1 MTVLWV
7 LIGLLVGAAGAVLA
21 YRPVLRRFSLERE
34 TWRQEAVQREEQV
47 GTLRDQLSGQAVQ
60 LTEAAVRQATLAEK
74 LAARDEALARQK
86 EELTALQE
94 RQRVEFKNLAAEI
107 LEEKSNQF
115 KQTNRESL
123 ELLLKPFRDNIEGF
137 RKKVEEVYE
146 KEAQQ
151 RFSLK
156 EEIRHLNEM
165 NLRMSQEANNLTA
178 ALKGNS
184 KVQGD
189 WGEMILE
196 TILDSSNLIKGVHYQ
211 TQENIK
217 DNETGANLRPDVIL
231 NLPEG
236 KQIVIDSKVS
246 LTAYVTYSET
256 DAPEAQQ
263 RAVKE
268 HVRSVRSHI
277 AELAGKSYQ
286 TLLNGQNKSVSPD
299 FVIMFIPNEP
309 AFLAAMQHDS
319 AIWSDAYERKVIIS
333 SPTNLFALL
342 KLVDDLWR
350 RNEQS
355 RNQEQIIKYG
365 TTLYEQFV
373 AFAASLEGVGQ
384 ALDLAR
390 AKYDDAYKRL
400 HTGNNNIV
408 RTGERLRR
416 LGLPTAKRPS
426 RRLLDETDGLDAEE
440 ELPAAGDGG
449 HDRQ

>member
-34 TWRQEAVQREEQV
+34 TWRQEAAQREEQV

-309 AFLAAMQHDS
+309 AFLLAMQQDS
-319 AIWSDAYERKVIIS
+319 ALWSDAYNRKVIIS

-342 KLVDDLWR
+342 KIVDDLWKR
-350 RNEQS
+350 DGQS
-355 RNQEQIIKYG
+355 KNALAIATEGANLYDKFVG
-365 TTLYEQFV
+365 FSETLLDLGRSLGAATGKYEQ
-373 AFAASLEGVGQ
+373 AMKQLKTGRGN
-384 ALDLAR
+384 LIRR
-390 AKYDDAYKRL
+390 A
-400 HTGNNNIV
+400 
-408 RTGERLRR
+408 ERLRE
-416 LGLPTAKRPS
+416 LQVKASKS
-426 RRLLDETDGLDAEE
+426 
-440 ELPAAGDGG
+440 LPAQLEDYDADGPDG
-449 HDRQ
+449 E

>member
-34 TWRQEAVQREEQV
+34 TWRQEAAQREEQV

-123 ELLLKPFRDNIEGF
+123 ELLLKPFRDNIEG
-137 RKKVEEVYE
+137 
-146 KEAQQ
+146 
-151 RFSLK
+151 
-156 EEIRHLNEM
+156 
-165 NLRMSQEANNLTA
+165 LRMSQEANNLTA

-246 LTAYVTYSET
+246 LTAYVTYSEA

-309 AFLAAMQHDS
+309 AFLLAMQQDS
-319 AIWSDAYERKVIIS
+319 ALWSDAYNRKVIIS

-342 KLVDDLWR
+342 KIVDDLWKR
-350 RNEQS
+350 DGQS
-355 RNQEQIIKYG
+355 KNALAIATEGANLYDKFVG
-365 TTLYEQFV
+365 FSETLLDLGRSLGAATGKYEQ
-373 AFAASLEGVGQ
+373 AMNQLKTGRGN
-384 ALDLAR
+384 LIRR
-390 AKYDDAYKRL
+390 A
-400 HTGNNNIV
+400 
-408 RTGERLRR
+408 ERLRE
-416 LGLPTAKRPS
+416 LQVKASKS
-426 RRLLDETDGLDAEE
+426 
-440 ELPAAGDGG
+440 LPAQLEDYDADGPDG
-449 HDRQ
+449 E

>member
-34 TWRQEAVQREEQV
+34 TWRQEAAQREEQV

-217 DNETGANLRPDVIL
+217 DNGTGANLRPDVIL

-309 AFLAAMQHDS
+309 AFLLAMQQDS
-319 AIWSDAYERKVIIS
+319 ALWSDAYNRKVIIS

-342 KLVDDLWR
+342 KIVDDLWKR
-350 RNEQS
+350 DGQS
-355 RNQEQIIKYG
+355 KNALTIATEGANLYDKFVG
-365 TTLYEQFV
+365 FSETLLDLGRSLGAATGKYEQ
-373 AFAASLEGVGQ
+373 AMNQLKTGRGN
-384 ALDLAR
+384 LIRR
-390 AKYDDAYKRL
+390 A
-400 HTGNNNIV
+400 
-408 RTGERLRR
+408 ERLRE
-416 LGLPTAKRPS
+416 LQVKASKS
-426 RRLLDETDGLDAEE
+426 
-440 ELPAAGDGG
+440 LPAQLEDYDADGPDG
-449 HDRQ
+449 E

>member
-34 TWRQEAVQREEQV
+34 TLRQEAAQREEQV

-86 EELTALQE
+86 EELTALRE

-309 AFLAAMQHDS
+309 AFLLAMQQDS
-319 AIWSDAYERKVIIS
+319 ALWSDAYNRKVIIS

-342 KLVDDLWR
+342 KIVDDLWKR
-350 RNEQS
+350 DGQS
-355 RNQEQIIKYG
+355 KNALTIATEGANLYDKFVG
-365 TTLYEQFV
+365 FSETLLDLGRSLGAATGKYEQ
-373 AFAASLEGVGQ
+373 AMNQLKTGRGN
-384 ALDLAR
+384 LIRR
-390 AKYDDAYKRL
+390 A
-400 HTGNNNIV
+400 
-408 RTGERLRR
+408 ERLRE
-416 LGLPTAKRPS
+416 LQVKASKS
-426 RRLLDETDGLDAEE
+426 
-440 ELPAAGDGG
+440 LPAQLEDYDADGPDG
-449 HDRQ
+449 E

>member
-34 TWRQEAVQREEQV
+34 TWRQEAAQREEQV

-263 RAVKE
+263 SAVKE

-309 AFLAAMQHDS
+309 AFLLAMQQDS
-319 AIWSDAYERKVIIS
+319 ALWSDAYNRKVIIS

-342 KLVDDLWR
+342 KIVDDLWKR
-350 RNEQS
+350 DGQS
-355 RNQEQIIKYG
+355 KNALAIATEGANLYDKFVG
-365 TTLYEQFV
+365 FSETLLDLGRSLGAATGKYEQ
-373 AFAASLEGVGQ
+373 AMNQLKTGRGN
-384 ALDLAR
+384 LIRR
-390 AKYDDAYKRL
+390 A
-400 HTGNNNIV
+400 
-408 RTGERLRR
+408 ERLRE
-416 LGLPTAKRPS
+416 LQVKASKS
-426 RRLLDETDGLDAEE
+426 
-440 ELPAAGDGG
+440 LPAQLEDYDADGPDG
-449 HDRQ
+449 E

>member
-34 TWRQEAVQREEQV
+34 TWRQEAAQREEQV

>member
-34 TWRQEAVQREEQV
+34 TWRQEGAQREEQV

-309 AFLAAMQHDS
+309 AFLLAMQQDS
-319 AIWSDAYERKVIIS
+319 ALWSDAYNRKVIIS

-342 KLVDDLWR
+342 KIVDDLWKR
-350 RNEQS
+350 DGQS
-355 RNQEQIIKYG
+355 KNALAIATEGANLYDKFVG
-365 TTLYEQFV
+365 FSETLLDLGRSLGAATGKYEQ
-373 AFAASLEGVGQ
+373 AMNQLKTGRGN
-384 ALDLAR
+384 LIRR
-390 AKYDDAYKRL
+390 A
-400 HTGNNNIV
+400 
-408 RTGERLRR
+408 ERLRE
-416 LGLPTAKRPS
+416 LQVKASKS
-426 RRLLDETDGLDAEE
+426 
-440 ELPAAGDGG
+440 LPAQLEDYDADGPDG
-449 HDRQ
+449 E

>member
-34 TWRQEAVQREEQV
+34 TWRQEAVQREVQV

-309 AFLAAMQHDS
+309 AFLLAMQQDS
-319 AIWSDAYERKVIIS
+319 ALWSDAYNRKVIIS

-342 KLVDDLWR
+342 KIVDDLWKR
-350 RNEQS
+350 DGQS
-355 RNQEQIIKYG
+355 KNALAIATEGANLYDKFVG
-365 TTLYEQFV
+365 FSETLLDLGRSLGAATGKYEQ
-373 AFAASLEGVGQ
+373 AMNQLKTGRGN
-384 ALDLAR
+384 LIRR
-390 AKYDDAYKRL
+390 A
-400 HTGNNNIV
+400 
-408 RTGERLRR
+408 ERLRE
-416 LGLPTAKRPS
+416 LQVKASKS
-426 RRLLDETDGLDAEE
+426 
-440 ELPAAGDGG
+440 LPAQLEDYDADGPDG
-449 HDRQ
+449 E

>member
-34 TWRQEAVQREEQV
+34 TWRQEAAQREEQV

-286 TLLNGQNKSVSPD
+286 SLHKGQNNSVSPD
-299 FVIMFIPNEP
+299 FVIMFIPTEP
-309 AFLAAMQHDS
+309 DFLLAMQQDS
-319 AIWSDAYERKVIIS
+319 ALWSDAYNRKVIIS

-342 KLVDDLWR
+342 KIVDDLWKR
-350 RNEQS
+350 DGQS
-355 RNQEQIIKYG
+355 KNALAIATEGANLYDKFVG
-365 TTLYEQFV
+365 FSETLLDLGRSLGAATGKYEQ
-373 AFAASLEGVGQ
+373 AMNQLKTGRGN
-384 ALDLAR
+384 LIRR
-390 AKYDDAYKRL
+390 A
-400 HTGNNNIV
+400 
-408 RTGERLRR
+408 ERLRE
-416 LGLPTAKRPS
+416 LQVKASKS
-426 RRLLDETDGLDAEE
+426 
-440 ELPAAGDGG
+440 LPAQLEDYDADGPDG
-449 HDRQ
+449 E

>member
-34 TWRQEAVQREEQV
+34 TWRQEAAQREEQV

-60 LTEAAVRQATLAEK
+60 LTEAAVCQATLAEK

-146 KEAQQ
+146 KEAQL

-309 AFLAAMQHDS
+309 AFLLAMQQDS
-319 AIWSDAYERKVIIS
+319 ALWSDAYNRKVIIS

-342 KLVDDLWR
+342 KIVDDLWKR
-350 RNEQS
+350 DGQS
-355 RNQEQIIKYG
+355 KNALAIATEGANLYDKFVG
-365 TTLYEQFV
+365 FSETLLDLGRSLGAATGKYEQ
-373 AFAASLEGVGQ
+373 AMNQLKTGRGN
-384 ALDLAR
+384 LIRR
-390 AKYDDAYKRL
+390 A
-400 HTGNNNIV
+400 
-408 RTGERLRR
+408 ERLRE
-416 LGLPTAKRPS
+416 LQVKASKS
-426 RRLLDETDGLDAEE
+426 
-440 ELPAAGDGG
+440 LPAQLEDYDADGPDG
-449 HDRQ
+449 E

>member
-34 TWRQEAVQREEQV
+34 TWRQEAAQREEQV

-123 ELLLKPFRDNIEGF
+123 ELLLKPFRDTIEGF
-137 RKKVEEVYE
+137 RNKVEEVYE

-309 AFLAAMQHDS
+309 AFLLAMQQDS
-319 AIWSDAYERKVIIS
+319 ALWSDAYNRKVIIS

-342 KLVDDLWR
+342 KIVDDLWKR
-350 RNEQS
+350 DGQS
-355 RNQEQIIKYG
+355 KNALAIATEGANLYDKFVG
-365 TTLYEQFV
+365 FSETLLDLGRSLGAATGKYEQ
-373 AFAASLEGVGQ
+373 AMNQLKTGRGN
-384 ALDLAR
+384 LIRR
-390 AKYDDAYKRL
+390 A
-400 HTGNNNIV
+400 
-408 RTGERLRR
+408 ERLRE
-416 LGLPTAKRPS
+416 LQVKASKS
-426 RRLLDETDGLDAEE
+426 
-440 ELPAAGDGG
+440 LPAQLEDYDADGPDG
-449 HDRQ
+449 E

>member
-34 TWRQEAVQREEQV
+34 TWRQEAAQREEQV

-60 LTEAAVRQATLAEK
+60 LTEAAVCQATLAEK

-309 AFLAAMQHDS
+309 AFLLAMQQDS
-319 AIWSDAYERKVIIS
+319 ALWSDAYNRKVIIS

-342 KLVDDLWR
+342 KIVDDLWKR
-350 RNEQS
+350 DGQS
-355 RNQEQIIKYG
+355 KNALAIATEGANLYDKFVG
-365 TTLYEQFV
+365 FSETLLDLGRSLGAATGKYEQ
-373 AFAASLEGVGQ
+373 AMNQLKTGRGN
-384 ALDLAR
+384 LIRR
-390 AKYDDAYKRL
+390 A
-400 HTGNNNIV
+400 
-408 RTGERLRR
+408 ERLRE
-416 LGLPTAKRPS
+416 LQVKASKS
-426 RRLLDETDGLDAEE
+426 
-440 ELPAAGDGG
+440 LPAQLEDYGADGPDG
-449 HDRQ
+449 E

>member
-34 TWRQEAVQREEQV
+34 TWRQEAAQREEQV

-309 AFLAAMQHDS
+309 AFLLAMQQDS
-319 AIWSDAYERKVIIS
+319 ALWSDAYNRKVILS

-342 KLVDDLWR
+342 KIVDDLWKR
-350 RNEQS
+350 DGQS
-355 RNQEQIIKYG
+355 KNALAIATEGANLYDKFVG
-365 TTLYEQFV
+365 FSETLLDLGRSLGAATGKYEQ
-373 AFAASLEGVGQ
+373 AMNQLKTGRGN
-384 ALDLAR
+384 LIRR
-390 AKYDDAYKRL
+390 A
-400 HTGNNNIV
+400 
-408 RTGERLRR
+408 ERLRE
-416 LGLPTAKRPS
+416 LQVKASKS
-426 RRLLDETDGLDAEE
+426 
-440 ELPAAGDGG
+440 LPAQLEDYDADGPDG
-449 HDRQ
+449 E

>member
-34 TWRQEAVQREEQV
+34 TWRQEAAQREEQV

-123 ELLLKPFRDNIEGF
+123 ELLLKPFRDDIEGF

-309 AFLAAMQHDS
+309 AFLLAMQQDS
-319 AIWSDAYERKVIIS
+319 ALWSDAYNRKVIIS

-342 KLVDDLWR
+342 KIVDDLWKR
-350 RNEQS
+350 DGQS
-355 RNQEQIIKYG
+355 KNALAIATEGANLYDKFVG
-365 TTLYEQFV
+365 FSETLLDLGRSLGAATGKYEQ
-373 AFAASLEGVGQ
+373 AMNQLKTGRGN
-384 ALDLAR
+384 LIRR
-390 AKYDDAYKRL
+390 A
-400 HTGNNNIV
+400 
-408 RTGERLRR
+408 ERLRE
-416 LGLPTAKRPS
+416 LQVKASKS
-426 RRLLDETDGLDAEE
+426 
-440 ELPAAGDGG
+440 LPAQLEDYDADGPDG
-449 HDRQ
+449 E

>member
-34 TWRQEAVQREEQV
+34 TWRQEAAQREEQV

-309 AFLAAMQHDS
+309 AFLLAMQQDS
-319 AIWSDAYERKVIIS
+319 ARWSDAYNRKVIIS

-342 KLVDDLWR
+342 KIVDDLWKR
-350 RNEQS
+350 DGQS
-355 RNQEQIIKYG
+355 KNALAIATEGANLYDKFVG
-365 TTLYEQFV
+365 FSETLLDLGRSLGAATGKYEQ
-373 AFAASLEGVGQ
+373 AMNQLKTGRGN
-384 ALDLAR
+384 LIRR
-390 AKYDDAYKRL
+390 A
-400 HTGNNNIV
+400 
-408 RTGERLRR
+408 ERLRE
-416 LGLPTAKRPS
+416 LQVKASKS
-426 RRLLDETDGLDAEE
+426 
-440 ELPAAGDGG
+440 LPAQLEDYDADGPDG
-449 HDRQ
+449 E

>member
-309 AFLAAMQHDS
+309 AFLLAMQQDS
-319 AIWSDAYERKVIIS
+319 ALWSDAYNRKVIIS

-342 KLVDDLWR
+342 KIVDDLWKR
-350 RNEQS
+350 DGQS
-355 RNQEQIIKYG
+355 KNALAIATEGANLYDKFVG
-365 TTLYEQFV
+365 FSETLLDLGRSLGAATGKYEQ
-373 AFAASLEGVGQ
+373 AMNQLKTGRGN
-384 ALDLAR
+384 LIRR
-390 AKYDDAYKRL
+390 A
-400 HTGNNNIV
+400 
-408 RTGERLRR
+408 ERLRE
-416 LGLPTAKRPS
+416 LQVKASKS
-426 RRLLDETDGLDAEE
+426 
-440 ELPAAGDGG
+440 LPAQLEDYDADGPDG
-449 HDRQ
+449 E

>member
-34 TWRQEAVQREEQV
+34 TWRQEAAQREEQV

-309 AFLAAMQHDS
+309 AFLLAMQQDS
-319 AIWSDAYERKVIIS
+319 ALWSDAYNRKVIIS

-342 KLVDDLWR
+342 KIVDDLWKR
-350 RNEQS
+350 DGQS
-355 RNQEQIIKYG
+355 KNALAIATEGANLYDKFVG
-365 TTLYEQFV
+365 FSETLLDLGRSLGAATGKYEQ
-373 AFAASLEGVGQ
+373 AMNQLKTGRGN
-384 ALDLAR
+384 LIRR
-390 AKYDDAYKRL
+390 A
-400 HTGNNNIV
+400 
-408 RTGERLRR
+408 ERLRE
-416 LGLPTAKRPS
+416 LQVKASKS
-426 RRLLDETDGLDAEE
+426 
-440 ELPAAGDGG
+440 LPAQLENYDADGPDG
-449 HDRQ
+449 E

>member
-34 TWRQEAVQREEQV
+34 TLRQEAAQREEQV

-211 TQENIK
+211 TQENLK

-309 AFLAAMQHDS
+309 AFLLAMQQDS
-319 AIWSDAYERKVIIS
+319 ALWSDAYNRKVIIS

-342 KLVDDLWR
+342 KIVDDLWKR
-350 RNEQS
+350 DGQS
-355 RNQEQIIKYG
+355 KNALAIATEGANLYDKFVG
-365 TTLYEQFV
+365 FSETLLDLGRSLGAATGKYEQ
-373 AFAASLEGVGQ
+373 AMNQLKTGRGN
-384 ALDLAR
+384 LIRR
-390 AKYDDAYKRL
+390 A
-400 HTGNNNIV
+400 
-408 RTGERLRR
+408 ERLRE
-416 LGLPTAKRPS
+416 LQVKASKS
-426 RRLLDETDGLDAEE
+426 
-440 ELPAAGDGG
+440 LPAQLEDYDADGPDG
-449 HDRQ
+449 E

>member
-34 TWRQEAVQREEQV
+34 TWRQEAAQREEQV

-60 LTEAAVRQATLAEK
+60 LTEAAVCQATLAEK

-309 AFLAAMQHDS
+309 AFLLAMQQDS
-319 AIWSDAYERKVIIS
+319 ALWSDAYNRKVIIS

-342 KLVDDLWR
+342 KIVDDLWKR
-350 RNEQS
+350 DGQS
-355 RNQEQIIKYG
+355 KNALAIATEGANLYDKFVGYSE
-365 TTLYEQFV
+365 TLLDLGRSLGAATGKYEQ
-373 AFAASLEGVGQ
+373 AMNQLKTGRGN
-384 ALDLAR
+384 LIRR
-390 AKYDDAYKRL
+390 A
-400 HTGNNNIV
+400 
-408 RTGERLRR
+408 ERLRE
-416 LGLPTAKRPS
+416 LQVKASKS
-426 RRLLDETDGLDAEE
+426 
-440 ELPAAGDGG
+440 LPAQLEDYDADGPDG
-449 HDRQ
+449 E

>member
-34 TWRQEAVQREEQV
+34 TWRQEAAQREEQV

-196 TILDSSNLIKGVHYQ
+196 TIFDSSNLIKGVHYQ

-309 AFLAAMQHDS
+309 AFLLAMQQDS
-319 AIWSDAYERKVIIS
+319 ALWSDAYNRKVIIS

-342 KLVDDLWR
+342 KIVDDLWKR
-350 RNEQS
+350 DGQS
-355 RNQEQIIKYG
+355 KNALAIATEGANLYDKFVG
-365 TTLYEQFV
+365 FSETLLDLGRSLGAATGKYEQ
-373 AFAASLEGVGQ
+373 AMNQLKTGRGN
-384 ALDLAR
+384 LIRR
-390 AKYDDAYKRL
+390 A
-400 HTGNNNIV
+400 
-408 RTGERLRR
+408 ERLRE
-416 LGLPTAKRPS
+416 LQVKASKS
-426 RRLLDETDGLDAEE
+426 
-440 ELPAAGDGG
+440 LPAQLEDYDADGPDG
-449 HDRQ
+449 E